1 MSLNINTP
9 KKTCSYCLKKYTNKT
24 SLDKHTIICC
34 LSYKSKRQIK
44 IEEQESQD
52 IPTYKELCLI
62 INELYIKVKKLEEKG
77 ELYDKYINKMKKK
90 INIIDWLNTNIKP
103 NSYLEDFI
111 NNINIQEDE
120 IIFMMYNT
128 FLDTLYKILDENTKQ
143 RELSNLIPIFCSD
156 HKINLFYIYTKE
168 TSDPKDTTDPKWTE
182 LNKNQ
187 CIKIFNI
194 IYARIF
200 KKLME
205 WKQKNEDQLIKNEQ
219 LDNLFMK
226 TMVKILAIDFKHE
239 QTLLKAKTSLYNIIK
254 TDMKQI
260 VEYEFI

>member
-1 MSLNINTP
+1 MTLNFNTS
-9 KKTCSYCLKKYTNKT
+9 KKTCIYCLKKYTNKT

-34 LSYKSKRQIK
+34 LYYKSKRQIK
-44 IEEQESQD
+44 IEEEESQD
-52 IPTYKELCLI
+52 IPTYKELCII
-62 INELYIKVKKLEEKG
+62 INELFIKVKKLEEKG

-90 INIIDWLNTNIKP
+90 INIIDWLNINIKP
-103 NSYLEDFI
+103 NSYMEDFI

-128 FLDTLYKILDENTKQ
+128 FIDTFYKILDENIKQ
-143 RELSNLIPIFCSD
+143 REFSNPIPIFCSE
-156 HKINLFYIYTKE
+156 HKINFFYIYTKE
-168 TSDPKDTTDPKWTE
+168 TSEINQISDPKWME

-187 CIKIFNI
+187 CIQIFNI
-194 IYARIF
+194 IYAKIF

-205 WKQKNEDQLIKNEQ
+205 WKQKNEEQLIKNEQ

-226 TMVKILAIDFKHE
+226 TMGKILAVDFKHE
-239 QTLLKAKTSLYNIIK
+239 QTLYKAKTALYNILK

-260 VEYEFI
+260 VEYEFV